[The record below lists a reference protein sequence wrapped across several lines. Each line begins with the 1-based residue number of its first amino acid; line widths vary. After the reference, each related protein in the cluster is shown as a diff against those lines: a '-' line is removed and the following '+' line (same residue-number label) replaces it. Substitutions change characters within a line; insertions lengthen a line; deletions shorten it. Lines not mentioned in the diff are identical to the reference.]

1 MSDSDNKK
9 KTGSLRKM
17 QKLKRDPKLF
27 LVDSKAYIH
36 ARKTIYMARAKIG
49 SFAVVLLASL
59 LVVVYFTLIASPRY
73 VSQVQFVIKQASSSG
88 VQIGSLMALGGAS
101 SSSTRDA
108 LILQEYILSQEMAQE
123 LDKTVGL
130 KAHYQQKNWDSLS
143 RLSANSSREDYVKY
157 YQEHI
162 NVRYDEISE
171 ILLIEAQSFD
181 PQYSLLVAQTLLT
194 ISKEFIN
201 SLGDDMAQQ
210 HLDYAKNEVQRAYS
224 DLKKQQINLIN
235 FQDKN
240 SLYNPEMRSAAL
252 FAAISNIEASLIEKK
267 TTLKSLQAYLREDAA
282 EIKALGYQI
291 TALEAQLKEE
301 KSRLTS
307 QDQES
312 LNKVNFDFKELELNA
327 VFAKDLY
334 KSALASLEMTR
345 AEAFK
350 NLKYLLVVVHPRL
363 AEDQKYPERLYSIF
377 TWFVAITLI
386 YLVGQLVLSII
397 KEHQE

>member
-1 MSDSDNKK
+1 MPNSENQKD
-9 KTGSLRKM
+9 TALLRKV
-17 QKLKRDPKLF
+17 QKLKEDPKLF

-36 ARKTIYMARAKIG
+36 ARKTLYMARAKIG
-49 SFAVVLLASL
+49 SFAVVLMASL

-108 LILQEYILSQEMAQE
+108 LILQEYILSQEMARA
-123 LDKTVGL
+123 LDKAVGL
-130 KAHYQQKNWDSLS
+130 RAHYQQEDWDSLS
-143 RLSANSSREDYVKY
+143 RLSAHSSREDYVKF
-157 YQEHI
+157 YQNHI
-162 NVRYDEISE
+162 DVRYDEMSE
-171 ILLIEAQSFD
+171 ILLVEAQSFD
-181 PQYSLLVAQTLLT
+181 PKYSLLVADTLLT
-194 ISKEFIN
+194 LSKKFIN

-210 HLDYAKNEVQRAYS
+210 HMDYAKKEVQRAYN

-240 SLYNPEMRSAAL
+240 SLYNPELRSAAL
-252 FAAISNIEASLIEKK
+252 FAAISKIESSLIEKK
-267 TTLKSLQAYLREDAA
+267 TQLKSLQAYLREDAA

-301 KSRLTS
+301 KSRLTN
-307 QDQES
+307 QDQQS

-327 VFAKDLY
+327 VFAADLY
-334 KSALASLEMTR
+334 KSAMASLEMTR

-363 AEDQKYPERLYSIF
+363 AEDQQYPQRLYSIF
-377 TWFVAITLI
+377 TWFVVITLI
-386 YLVGQLVLSII
+386 YLVGRLLLSVI